1 MNATVGTVASM
12 VYRHTL
18 ITRLTHWVNA
28 IAMAILLMSGLQILG
43 AHPALYWG
51 NAGFEPAHAWLRIDT
66 VGGAPVRGY
75 LTLGSTR
82 IETSGFLGVS
92 SSGGQQFSKAF
103 PGWLTVPSWRD
114 LTLGRRWHFFF
125 AWVLVL
131 NGATYL
137 LAAALTGHLR
147 RDLLPR
153 ASELGVRHLATEL
166 WNHLRLRFPHGEA
179 ALHYNTLQKL
189 TYAGVIFVL
198 GPLMVLTG
206 LTMSPGITA
215 AAPFLLDVFGGRQ
228 SARSI
233 HFIAANLLVAFFV
246 IHMLALLAVGV
257 WNELRSMI
265 TGRYRITRK
274 V

>member
-1 MNATVGTVASM
+1 MNSTVGAAASM

-66 VGGAPVRGY
+66 VAGTPVRGY
-75 LTLGSTR
+75 LTLGSTH

-137 LAAALTGHLR
+137 LAGALSGHLR
-147 RDLLPR
+147 RDLVPR
-153 ASELGVRHLATEL
+153 ASELGLRHLATEL

-179 ALHYNTLQKL
+179 ALRYNTLQKL

-206 LTMSPGITA
+206 LTMSPGINA

-233 HFIAANLLVAFFV
+233 HFIAANLLMAFFV
-246 IHMLALLAVGV
+246 IHILALLAVGV